1 MGVGL
6 VLKSHFGRNKQRTWM
21 ALRPC
26 VLAGLVA
33 LGVLPGLARRVS
45 LSGQGLWGQRGQE
58 GLALTP
64 QVAA

>member
-33 LGVLPGLARRVS
+33 LGVLPGLARHVCHS
-45 LSGQGLWGQRGQE
+45 QDKGCGARGVRRAW
-58 GLALTP
+58 L
-64 QVAA
+64 